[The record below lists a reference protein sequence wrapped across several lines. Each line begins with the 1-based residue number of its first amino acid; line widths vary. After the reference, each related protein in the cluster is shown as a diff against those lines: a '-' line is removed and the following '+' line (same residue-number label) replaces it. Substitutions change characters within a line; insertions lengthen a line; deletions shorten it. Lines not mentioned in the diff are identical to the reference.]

1 MMPTKLKGINLD
13 EVSLVDVPAAQDA
26 TIAIWKRYEEDG
38 AMNDMKDDKSMD
50 AMDPMDDMGEGEDE
64 GMDLED
70 LAERL
75 AMLEARVMDMTKRAE
90 DAETALAS
98 LQKAADAA
106 GFDVAAS
113 DDGAVLTKRAEPEM
127 IDIGGTKVLKSAVP
141 EAVLKA
147 LEAQTA
153 ELAVAKARE
162 ADAALEKRGASELPN
177 LKGTALAKGRL
188 LSMIG
193 DDADLLGAIK
203 AADAAFAA
211 AFTEVGDH
219 GQDAS
224 PIDQIEKLARA
235 HMAEQKVPY
244 ETAFAAVTSK
254 GEGARLW
261 KIARQPSN

>member
-1 MMPTKLKGINLD
+1 MSQASRIEWTEATWNPTVGCTKISPGCKHCYAESMAKRLQAMGTPGYENGFKL
-13 EVSLVDVPAAQDA
+13 
-26 TIAIWKRYEEDG
+26 TIL
-38 AMNDMKDDKSMD
+38 
-50 AMDPMDDMGEGEDE
+50 P
-64 GMDLED
+64 
-70 LAERL
+70 ERL
-75 AMLEARVMDMTKRAE
+75 AEPLARKKPTVYFVNSMSDLFHEKVPFDYVESVFQVMAQAHWHTF
-90 DAETALAS
+90 
-98 LQKAADAA
+98 Q
-106 GFDVAAS
+106 
-113 DDGAVLTKRAEPEM
+113 VLTKRAEPEM